1 MLIFDEADRLLDMGF
16 QRDIQK
22 ILAIINQRPSTI
34 PWKKQTLLFSATIN
48 KEIEVIVKNTL
59 SPSHKFIDTV
69 GDEADAT
76 HHHVPQYILS
86 VPLGQQLLAMMTILE
101 EKMLHSPYK
110 IIVFF
115 TTARQ
120 TEMMAYLFRQAGL
133 DVLEMHSRK
142 SQSYRTR
149 TAEEFR
155 KGSNVIMF
163 TSDVSARGMDY
174 PDVTFVMQVHIHQY
188 FGSPYS
194 NMVAWLGGTD
204 RAFAI
209 HPSSRQD
216 C

>member
-1 MLIFDEADRLLDMGF
+1 MLVFDEADRLLDMGF

-22 ILAIINQRPSTI
+22 ILALINQRPSTI

-48 KEIEVIVKNTL
+48 KDIENIVKNTL
-59 SPSHKFIDTV
+59 SPNHQFIDTV
-69 GDEADAT
+69 GEEQDAT
-76 HHHVPQYILS
+76 HHHVPQYRLS
-86 VPLGQQLLAMMTILE
+86 IPLGQQLIAMMMILE
-101 EKMLHSPYK
+101 EKMQFKPYK

-149 TAEEFR
+149 TADDFR
-155 KGSNVIMF
+155 KRSNVIMF

-174 PDVTFVMQVHIHQY
+174 PDVTFVMQVRLNLCFESYLRKMDI
-188 FGSPYS
+188 S
-194 NMVAWLGGTD
+194 LGGT
-204 RAFAI
+204 
-209 HPSSRQD
+209 HGSLTVYT
-216 C
+216 